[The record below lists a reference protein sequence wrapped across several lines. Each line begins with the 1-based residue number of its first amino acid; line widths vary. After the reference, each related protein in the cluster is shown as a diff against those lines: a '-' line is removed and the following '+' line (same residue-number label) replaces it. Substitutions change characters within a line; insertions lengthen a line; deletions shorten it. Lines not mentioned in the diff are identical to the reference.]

1 MAIKWRIVSF
11 RDRGPFPYQKG
22 RKSVQLIAPETG
34 RSQMPKEDYQVRRE
48 LAACYRLAHHYR
60 MTDLIATH
68 ISARLPGPGHRIL
81 INPFGALFDEV
92 TASSLV
98 EVKLDGTVLTPGG
111 IINPA
116 GYLIHST
123 IHAARPDVMCIM
135 HTHTAAGVA
144 VSAQEHGLL
153 PISQQAL
160 VVGNRVAYHDYE
172 GVALLE
178 EERRTLVA
186 DLGDRSVLILRNHGL
201 LTAGRSVAEAFWLM
215 MTTQRACE
223 IQIAALAG
231 GTPLRM
237 LGQEMQDRVASQIHA
252 ATLGKGGG
260 TIDWIALMREVE
272 RIAPDYAD

>member
-1 MAIKWRIVSF
+1 MATR
-11 RDRGPFPYQKG
+11 
-22 RKSVQLIAPETG
+22 SVTRTQFSEA
-34 RSQMPKEDYQVRRE
+34 DWQVRRD

-81 INPFGALFDEV
+81 INPFGMLFNEV
-92 TASSLV
+92 TASNLV
-98 EVKLDGTVLTPGG
+98 EVTLEGEVLTPGG
-111 IINPA
+111 QINPA

-123 IHAARPDVMCIM
+123 LHAARPDVMCVM

-160 VVGNRVAYHDYE
+160 VVGRRLAYHDYE
-172 GVALLE
+172 GVALVDA
-178 EERRTLVA
+178 ERETLARDMA
-186 DLGDRSVLILRNHGL
+186 DKSVLILRNHGL
-201 LTAGRSVAEAFWLM
+201 LTAGRTIGEAFWLM

-223 IQIAALAG
+223 IQVAALAG

-237 LGQEMQDRVASQIHA
+237 ISQAVQDLVHEQVSTMFDGAP
-252 ATLGKGGG
+252 GGSL
-260 TIDWIALMREVE
+260 DWVALMREVE

>member
-1 MAIKWRIVSF
+1 MVPLDMLQEATARF
-11 RDRGPFPYQKG
+11 AD
-22 RKSVQLIAPETG
+22 
-34 RSQMPKEDYQVRRE
+34 EDYAVRCD

-81 INPFGALFDEV
+81 INPFGALFNEV
-92 TASSLV
+92 TASTLV
-98 EVKLDGTVLTPGG
+98 EVTLEGEVRTPGG
-111 IINPA
+111 VINPA

-123 IHAARPDVMCIM
+123 VHAARPEVGCVM

-160 VVGNRVAYHDYE
+160 VIGDQVAYHDYE
-172 GVALLE
+172 GIALLHA
-178 EERRTLVA
+178 ERETLAA
-186 DLGDRSVLILRNHGL
+186 DLGDKSVLILRNHGL
-201 LTAGRSVAEAFWLM
+201 LTAGRTVAEAFWLM
-215 MTTQRACE
+215 MTAQRACE

-231 GTPLRM
+231 GTPLR
-237 LGQEMQDRVASQIHA
+237 LLKPEMQDLVSSQLA
-252 ATLGKGGG
+252 EATLGQPAGAR
-260 TIDWIALMREVE
+260 DWVALTREVK